1 MNAASGSTVT
11 TEASAL
17 PPIDPFYAIGLSV
30 LARRLEAEGARI
42 IHMEFGQP
50 STGAPSGAIA
60 AAHRALDTDPGSY
73 WESQDLKVRLSRHYQ
88 ETYGVDLPAGR
99 ILLTCGASPA
109 LVLALSTRFAAGD
122 RVALARPGYV
132 AYRNTLR
139 ALHLEPVEIPC
150 GPEVGYQLTASA
162 LERVDGPLAGVI
174 IASPANP
181 TGSILP
187 PHEIEAIV
195 RTCETRRLGLVSD
208 EIYHGLS
215 YVEPAR
221 SVLEFTDQ
229 AFVVNSFSKYFSM
242 VAWRLGWLAAP
253 AAYADRARALISN
266 LFLTPPSLSQ
276 HAALAALDCREEL
289 QANIEVYRRSRALLL
304 EALPRL
310 GLASMAPPDGAFY
323 IYADVGHL
331 TDDSLAFCERIL
343 RETGVALAPGVDFD
357 PVDGR
362 RFIRISFAVSTELV
376 REAIDRLAP
385 WFAAQPLR
393 S

>member
-1 MNAASGSTVT
+1 MSGFTVT

-17 PPIDPFYAIGLSV
+17 PPIDPFYAIGLSL
-30 LARRLEAEGARI
+30 LARRLEAEGAPI

-50 STGAPSGAIA
+50 STGAPAGAIA
-60 AAHRALDTDPGSY
+60 AAHRALDSDPGSY
-73 WESQDLKVRLSRHYQ
+73 WESQELRVRLSRHYQ

-109 LVLALSTRFAAGD
+109 LVLALSARFAAGD

-150 GPEVGYQLTASA
+150 GPEVGYQLSAAA
-162 LERVDGPLAGVI
+162 LERIEGPLAGVI

-181 TGSILP
+181 TGSILAP
-187 PHEIEAIV
+187 REIEAIV
-195 RTCETRRLGLVSD
+195 RTCEARGLGLVSD

-253 AAYADRARALISN
+253 ASHVDRARALISN

-276 HAALAALDCREEL
+276 HAALAALDCHEEL
-289 QANIEVYRRSRALLL
+289 EANIQVYRRNRTVLL

-331 TDDSLAFCERIL
+331 TDNSLAFCEKIL
-343 RETGVALAPGVDFD
+343 RETGVALAPGIDFD
-357 PVDGR
+357 PVDGH
-362 RFIRISFAVSTELV
+362 RFIRISFAVSTDRV
-376 REAIDRLAP
+376 HEAVYRLAP
-385 WFAAQPLR
+385 WFAAQPPMT
-393 S
+393 

>member
-30 LARRLEAEGARI
+30 LARRLEADGARI

-195 RTCETRRLGLVSD
+195 RTCEARRLGLVSD
-208 EIYHGLS
+208 EIYHGITYGRTATTAAALS
-215 YVEPAR
+215 PSAIVI
-221 SVLEFTDQ
+221 
-229 AFVVNSFSKYFSM
+229 NSFSKYFSM
-242 VAWRLGWLAAP
+242 TGWRLGWMIVPDDLLRPVECLAQ
-253 AAYADRARALISN
+253 N
-266 LFLTPPSLSQ
+266 LFISPPAISQ
-276 HAALAALDCREEL
+276 RAAVAAFGCRAELD
-289 QANIEVYRRSRALLL
+289 ANVARYAANRALLL
-304 EALPRL
+304 ERLPQAGLDRL
-310 GLASMAPPDGAFY
+310 APADGAFY
-323 IYADVGHL
+323 VYADVGHL
-331 TDDSLAFCERIL
+331 TNDSEDFCRRML
-343 RETGVALAPGVDFD
+343 LETGIAATPGIDFD
-357 PVDGR
+357 PERGR
-362 RFIRISFAVSTELV
+362 RTLRLSFAGATADMA
-376 REAIDRLAP
+376 EAADRLKR
-385 WFAAQPLR
+385 WVR
-393 S
+393 R

>member
-1 MNAASGSTVT
+1 
-11 TEASAL
+11 
-17 PPIDPFYAIGLSV
+17 
-30 LARRLEAEGARI
+30 
-42 IHMEFGQP
+42 
-50 STGAPSGAIA
+50 
-60 AAHRALDTDPGSY
+60 
-73 WESQDLKVRLSRHYQ
+73 
-88 ETYGVDLPAGR
+88 
-99 ILLTCGASPA
+99 
-109 LVLALSTRFAAGD
+109 
-122 RVALARPGYV
+122 
-132 AYRNTLR
+132 
-139 ALHLEPVEIPC
+139 
-150 GPEVGYQLTASA
+150 
-162 LERVDGPLAGVI
+162 
-174 IASPANP
+174 
-181 TGSILP
+181 
-187 PHEIEAIV
+187 
-195 RTCETRRLGLVSD
+195 
-208 EIYHGLS
+208 
-215 YVEPAR
+215 
-221 SVLEFTDQ
+221 VLEFTDQ

-253 AAYADRARALISN
+253 AAHADRARALISN

-289 QANIEVYRRSRALLL
+289 QANIEVYRRNRALLL

>member
-1 MNAASGSTVT
+1 VSGYTVT

-17 PPIDPFYAIGLSV
+17 PLIDPFYAIGLSL
-30 LARRLEAEGARI
+30 LARRLEAEGAPI

-50 STGAPSGAIA
+50 STGAPAGAIA
-60 AAHRALDTDPGSY
+60 AAHRALDSDPGSY
-73 WESQDLKVRLSRHYQ
+73 WESQELRVRLSRHYQ

-109 LVLALSTRFAAGD
+109 LVLALSARFAAGD

-150 GPEVGYQLTASA
+150 GPEVDYQLTASA
-162 LERVDGPLAGVI
+162 LERIEGPLAGVI

-181 TGSILP
+181 TGSILVP
-187 PHEIEAIV
+187 REIEAIV
-195 RTCETRRLGLVSD
+195 RTCEARGLGLVSD

-253 AAYADRARALISN
+253 ESHVDRARALISN

-289 QANIEVYRRSRALLL
+289 EANIQVYRRNRTVLL

-331 TDDSLAFCERIL
+331 TDDSLAFCEKIL
-343 RETGVALAPGVDFD
+343 RETGVALAPGIDFD
-357 PVDGR
+357 PVDGH
-362 RFIRISFAVSTELV
+362 RFIRISFAVSTERV
-376 REAIDRLAP
+376 QEAVYRLAP
-385 WFAAQPLR
+385 WFAAQPR
-393 S
+393 T

>member
-1 MNAASGSTVT
+1 VT

-88 ETYGVDLPAGR
+88 ETYGVDLPASR

-109 LVLALSTRFAAGD
+109 LVLALSARFAAGD

-195 RTCETRRLGLVSD
+195 RTCETRGLGLVSD

-253 AAYADRARALISN
+253 TAHADRARALISN

-289 QANIEVYRRSRALLL
+289 QANIEVYRRNRTLLL
-304 EALPRL
+304 DALPRL

-331 TDDSLAFCERIL
+331 TEDSLAFCEQIL

-362 RFIRISFAVSTELV
+362 RFIRISFAVSTDLV

-385 WFAAQPLR
+385 WFAIQPLR

>member
-1 MNAASGSTVT
+1 
-11 TEASAL
+11 
-17 PPIDPFYAIGLSV
+17 
-30 LARRLEAEGARI
+30 
-42 IHMEFGQP
+42 
-50 STGAPSGAIA
+50 
-60 AAHRALDTDPGSY
+60 
-73 WESQDLKVRLSRHYQ
+73 
-88 ETYGVDLPAGR
+88 
-99 ILLTCGASPA
+99 
-109 LVLALSTRFAAGD
+109 
-122 RVALARPGYV
+122 
-132 AYRNTLR
+132 
-139 ALHLEPVEIPC
+139 VEIPC

-195 RTCETRRLGLVSD
+195 RTCETRGLGLVSD

-253 AAYADRARALISN
+253 AAHADRARALISN

-289 QANIEVYRRSRALLL
+289 QANIEVYRRNRTLLL
-304 EALPRL
+304 DALPRL

-331 TDDSLAFCERIL
+331 TEDSLAFCEQIL

-362 RFIRISFAVSTELV
+362 RFIRISFAVSTDLV

-385 WFAAQPLR
+385 WFAIQPLR